1 VLIGDSVKLSSGK
14 YTAPPKKPDSE
25 IEYDSIQGHTGG
37 SDVYMVYSN
46 NKSYPRFLVT
56 YT

>member
-1 VLIGDSVKLSSGK
+1 VLIGDSVKLPSGK
-14 YTAPPKKPDSE
+14 YTAPPKKPDSDM
-25 IEYDSIQGHTGG
+25 EYDSIQGHTGG